1 MTFPAVAHRRNSDAS
16 HHAHDKE
23 FRDGPALNVPVN
35 VGEEKWALASLL
47 LRVGELDML
56 VNALGAKVL
65 YWDLTSIL
73 AALSGPD
80 PKAPG
85 FAGGYLLLAAVLAL
99 SPYEASKE
107 CKGGAF
113 NAGFGPAF
121 DAQRCDI
128 VLKFGGAGREI
139 RIPLRDILQLCCPP
153 KQACTSRRTLMGVGC

>member
-85 FAGGYLLLAAVLAL
+85 FAGGYLPRGDANGRTK
-99 SPYEASKE
+99 EEDSK
-107 CKGGAF
+107 KGQ
-113 NAGFGPAF
+113 PT
-121 DAQRCDI
+121 R
-128 VLKFGGAGREI
+128 
-139 RIPLRDILQLCCPP
+139 
-153 KQACTSRRTLMGVGC
+153 

>member
-1 MTFPAVAHRRNSDAS
+1 MPPCPLTASARFDNSS
-16 HHAHDKE
+16 
-23 FRDGPALNVPVN
+23 G
-35 VGEEKWALASLL
+35 G
-47 LRVGELDML
+47 L
-56 VNALGAKVL
+56 V
-65 YWDLTSIL
+65 
-73 AALSGPD
+73 
-80 PKAPG
+80 
-85 FAGGYLLLAAVLAL
+85 LAAVLAL

-139 RIPLRDILQLCCPP
+139 RIPLRDILQLCRPP

>member
-1 MTFPAVAHRRNSDAS
+1 MVLLGV
-16 HHAHDKE
+16 
-23 FRDGPALNVPVN
+23 DG
-35 VGEEKWALASLL
+35 
-47 LRVGELDML
+47 
-56 VNALGAKVL
+56 
-65 YWDLTSIL
+65 DLTVQPVGPIPWLMPPCPLTAS
-73 AALSGPD
+73 ARFDNSSG
-80 PKAPG
+80 G
-85 FAGGYLLLAAVLAL
+85 LVLAAVLAL